1 MKTITHNHQL
11 LFCFL
16 FLSLSFAGFEKE
28 FQTKLILAELGD
40 TLKIPSGTQILFG
53 TLSLNGKENIV
64 ISGNG
69 IDQSI
74 LSFKTRKMA
83 LKD

>member
-16 FLSLSFAGFEKE
+16 FSSLSFAGFEKE
-28 FQTKLILAELGD
+28 FQTKLILAESGD
-40 TLKIPSGTQILFG
+40 TLKIPSGIQNLLG
-53 TLSLNGKENIV
+53 TLSLDGKENIV

-69 IDQSI
+69 IDESI
-74 LSFKTRKMA
+74 LSFKNQEDRA
-83 LKD
+83 E